1 MKNRQI
7 LKLGLISFVLM
18 IYSGFTGEGMIT
30 FISMIIVILSIFAY
44 RIDDKKESDHDYR
57 DIKQ

>member
-1 MKNRQI
+1 MKNSQI

-30 FISMIIVILSIFAY
+30 FISMIVAILSIFSY
-44 RIDDKKESDHDYR
+44 RIDDKKESDYNYR
-57 DIKQ
+57 DIKK